1 MLGTPIEGKNY
12 VEQARHPPLDHRVQ
26 AGDTFSALAQAY
38 YGDGSD
44 ASAKRIAD
52 ANPGVTATGLQVGQ
66 KLHIPA

>member
-1 MLGTPIEGKNY
+1 MSNKQGN
-12 VEQARHPPLDHRVQ
+12 PPCDHTVQ

-44 ASAKRIAD
+44 ASAKKIAD
-52 ANPGVTATGLQVGQ
+52 ANPGVNPSGLQVGQ